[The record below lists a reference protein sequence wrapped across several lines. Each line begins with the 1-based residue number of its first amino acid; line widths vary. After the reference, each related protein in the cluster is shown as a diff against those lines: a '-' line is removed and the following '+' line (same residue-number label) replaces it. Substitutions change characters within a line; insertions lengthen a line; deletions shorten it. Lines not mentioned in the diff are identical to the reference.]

1 MAIATEGAHYR
12 GLRSHDTTDAA
23 VDYLLNTTTSD
34 ASPSAAAATGRKHS
48 GGLGGAAFEFDDDVP
63 PGFEDT
69 LSANPTYSE
78 PRAGSAHSELPT
90 DFAGMAISP
99 PKAKTAHAA
108 AAPVGTVACTAL
120 PSVAPTA
127 EPPHAKGK
135 GKGEKPTP
143 MASEQW
149 APADDLVGMG
159 LFMPRAPQDVLDLSP
174 VADMRRSASALSST
188 SSTSEGTEKASGSK
202 RRTREKPLRPDGKPT
217 INLIFMGHVDAGKS
231 TLNGHLL
238 HLLKD

>member
-1 MAIATEGAHYR
+1 
-12 GLRSHDTTDAA
+12 
-23 VDYLLNTTTSD
+23 
-34 ASPSAAAATGRKHS
+34 
-48 GGLGGAAFEFDDDVP
+48 
-63 PGFEDT
+63 
-69 LSANPTYSE
+69 
-78 PRAGSAHSELPT
+78 
-90 DFAGMAISP
+90 MAISP

-108 AAPVGTVACTAL
+108 AAPVGTVACTAP
-120 PSVAPTA
+120 PSVAPAA

-159 LFMPRAPQDVLDLSP
+159 LFMPRAPQDLSP
-174 VADMRRSASALSST
+174 VADVRRSASALSST

>member
-1 MAIATEGAHYR
+1 MIGTRPVEPHMNAQTIREMRAVVYMAVWCCIPLEHEPWPSSASHGRGTWPYDFKRDSAGASIR
-12 GLRSHDTTDAA
+12 VRSLHAHQLLSRRRARRQADTCARAHSLMRTFAFINEPLKMR
-23 VDYLLNTTTSD
+23 VPGE
-34 ASPSAAAATGRKHS
+34 PSAAPA
-48 GGLGGAAFEFDDDVP
+48 
-63 PGFEDT
+63 
-69 LSANPTYSE
+69 
-78 PRAGSAHSELPT
+78 
-90 DFAGMAISP
+90 
-99 PKAKTAHAA
+99 
-108 AAPVGTVACTAL
+108 
-120 PSVAPTA
+120 A

-174 VADMRRSASALSST
+174 VADVRRSASALSST